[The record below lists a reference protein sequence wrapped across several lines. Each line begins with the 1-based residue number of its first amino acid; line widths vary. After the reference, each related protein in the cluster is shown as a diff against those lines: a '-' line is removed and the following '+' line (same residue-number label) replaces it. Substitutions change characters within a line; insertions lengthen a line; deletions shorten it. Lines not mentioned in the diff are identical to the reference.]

1 MARVLIVDD
10 NETMAK
16 MLSLAIE
23 SHGHETSVAHSGA
36 EALDMVAAETH
47 DVVLLDLMMPDMDGF
62 ETLRRLRALPLG
74 RELPVIVVTAREEQ
88 GLEKRVALAGADGF
102 LRKPV
107 DTRTLGDLITAHK
120 MRSSSE

>member
-1 MARVLIVDD
+1 
-10 NETMAK
+10 

-36 EALDMVAAETH
+36 EALYMVAGESH

-62 ETLRRLRALPLG
+62 ETLRRLRAMPRG

-88 GLEKRVALAGADGF
+88 GLEKRVTLAGADNF

-107 DTRTLGDLITAHK
+107 DVETLAGLITAYTIG
-120 MRSSSE
+120 SSRE